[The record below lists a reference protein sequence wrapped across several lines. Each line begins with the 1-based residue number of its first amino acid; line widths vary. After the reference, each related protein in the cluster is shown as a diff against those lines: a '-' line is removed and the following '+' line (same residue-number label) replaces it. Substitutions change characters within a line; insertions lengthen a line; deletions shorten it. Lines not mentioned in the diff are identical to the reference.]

1 MFNKSFVLT
10 AVLITAVRAVDI
22 CAFTTTTSC
31 SGASSCCTN
40 LNPSQCCRI
49 SSPAF
54 GESVAWSKLP
64 SFFVNLQAWSG
75 SNCGDGPIDTNSNV
89 NLCWTSQGSTK
100 ATFVAFGVPTLEGG
114 EAVVDDALGCAT
126 PNILNFV
133 ADGQNKTIVIPE
145 GSYETVLALYADND
159 FAALDAFES
168 IEYTRE

>member
-1 MFNKSFVLT
+1 MFNKSFVVT

-54 GESVAWSKLP
+54 GERGAGQTAG
-64 SFFVNLQAWSG
+64 N
-75 SNCGDGPIDTNSNV
+75 GPIDTNSKV

-114 EAVVDDALGCAT
+114 EAAVGSGMCHS
-126 PNILNFV
+126 
-133 ADGQNKTIVIPE
+133 QHPE
-145 GSYETVLALYADND
+145 LHRQWPE
-159 FAALDAFES
+159 
-168 IEYTRE
+168 

>member
-1 MFNKSFVLT
+1 MFNKSFVVT

-75 SNCGDGPIDTNSNV
+75 SNCGNGPIDTNSKV

-114 EAVVDDALGCAT
+114 EAA
-126 PNILNFV
+126 
-133 ADGQNKTIVIPE
+133 NKTIVIPE